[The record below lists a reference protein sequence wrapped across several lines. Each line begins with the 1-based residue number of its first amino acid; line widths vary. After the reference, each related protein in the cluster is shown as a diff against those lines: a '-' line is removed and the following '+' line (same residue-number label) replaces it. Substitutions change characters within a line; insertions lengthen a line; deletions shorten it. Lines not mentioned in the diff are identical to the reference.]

1 MKKAVFATLVS
12 FSVFVPLSGCSSVL
26 AHEAGAE
33 VVSDL
38 RPNIVLILADDLGYG
53 HVSAY
58 GGRVPTPNIDALAR
72 DGILF
77 TNSHTTAPNCA
88 PSRAGMLTGRSQ
100 NEFGYEFNPGQ
111 QEGDTAGRGIPLDVP
126 TLQEV
131 LSDAGYRTGLIG
143 KWHQGQSAEQVPNAR
158 GFDYFYGFYEALSG
172 YITDPQPGDEW
183 VRDADHLHFDGD
195 RPNFKIRRDGVPV
208 RESRYLTDAFSEE
221 AAAFVAEDLTE
232 PFFLYLSY
240 NAPHAPLEATKAYLD
255 RVTWTENRRER
266 VYDAMV
272 LAIDDG
278 VGQLVQ
284 ELKAR
289 GIYDN
294 TIVMFASDNGC
305 PIRPNVHPACSN
317 APFGGSKGSL
327 WDGGTRVPMIIK
339 GVGDMQRDARS
350 DILFSFTD
358 IMPTFLSSAGITSQ
372 PEMSGVDLTPWLL
385 GTRSEDPRSWI
396 AWRSGPNV
404 AIKTRDWKLYLAAKA
419 GSDEEDAVTPGDEGG
434 AASPEQLRLRGL
446 NAAERISR
454 TPLYGVAEP
463 EFGWHVM
470 LYDLNLDPGEQV
482 NVASE
487 NPERVAALRRIL
499 DEWVAT
505 LPSEPLWG
513 PQTLR

>member
-1 MKKAVFATLVS
+1 MMK
-12 FSVFVPLSGCSSVL
+12 SVCAAMVGFVALVPLSGCNTMPVHQ
-26 AHEAGAE
+26 ATAEA
-33 VVSDL
+33 VPDP

-77 TNSHTTAPNCA
+77 TNGHATAPNCA

-131 LSDAGYRTGLIG
+131 LSGAAYRTGLIG
-143 KWHQGQSAEQVPNAR
+143 KWHQGESAEQVPNAR

-195 RPNFKIRRDGVPV
+195 RPNFKIRRDGMPV

-221 AAAFVAEDLTE
+221 AAAFVAKDSIE

-255 RVTWTENRRER
+255 RVTWTENRQER
-266 VYDAMV
+266 IYDAMV

-284 ELKAR
+284 ELKDQ

-305 PIRPNVHPACSN
+305 PIRPNVHPPCSN

-327 WDGGTRVPMIIK
+327 WDGGTRVPMIIR
-339 GVGDMQRDARS
+339 V
-350 DILFSFTD
+350 
-358 IMPTFLSSAGITSQ
+358 
-372 PEMSGVDLTPWLL
+372 L
-385 GTRSEDPRSWI
+385 GTCSVMP
-396 AWRSGPNV
+396 A
-404 AIKTRDWKLYLAAKA
+404 AISCSVLL
-419 GSDEEDAVTPGDEGG
+419 
-434 AASPEQLRLRGL
+434 
-446 NAAERISR
+446 I
-454 TPLYGVAEP
+454 
-463 EFGWHVM
+463 
-470 LYDLNLDPGEQV
+470 
-482 NVASE
+482 
-487 NPERVAALRRIL
+487 
-499 DEWVAT
+499 
-505 LPSEPLWG
+505 
-513 PQTLR
+513 